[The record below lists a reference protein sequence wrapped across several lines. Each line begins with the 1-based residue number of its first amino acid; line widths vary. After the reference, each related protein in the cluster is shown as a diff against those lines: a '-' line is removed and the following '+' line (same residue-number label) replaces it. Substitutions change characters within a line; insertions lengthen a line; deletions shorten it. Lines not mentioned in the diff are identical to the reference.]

1 MKLTQYPNS
10 LADSLLSLFDK
21 GMIYPDHL
29 LYGPTAKSNLI
40 TGDTVRFNSTQESF
54 AVEIDIPGAK
64 REDTQV
70 DITGHEVF
78 ITARRDVLTQGGHKE
93 EKMTRS
99 FTLNKDADMDTV
111 TARQEN
117 GVLTIVAKRK
127 SSDKHKTKSIK
138 IS

>member
-10 LADSLLSLFDK
+10 LADSLFSLLDK
-21 GMIYPDHL
+21 GLIYPDAAL
-29 LYGPTAKSNLI
+29 FGPTAKSNLI
-40 TGDTVRFNSTQESF
+40 TGDTVRFNSTQDAF
-54 AVEIDIPGAK
+54 TVEIDIPGAK

-78 ITARRDVLTQGGHKE
+78 ITARREVMTQGGHRE
-93 EKMTRS
+93 ESMTRS
-99 FTLNKDADMDTV
+99 FTLNKDANMDTV

-117 GVLTIVAKRK
+117 GVLTITAQRK
-127 SSDKHKTKSIK
+127 SSETRKTKSIT